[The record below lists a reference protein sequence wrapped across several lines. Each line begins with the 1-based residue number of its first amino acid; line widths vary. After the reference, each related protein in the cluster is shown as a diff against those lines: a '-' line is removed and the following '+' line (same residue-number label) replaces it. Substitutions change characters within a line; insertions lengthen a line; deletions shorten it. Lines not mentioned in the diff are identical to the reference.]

1 MDNGELAA
9 FLSHSGMPVFDT
21 VLTMSMGKRLTDFAV
36 GGAITPKTY
45 ALASQTLG

>member
-1 MDNGELAA
+1 MDTGEFAA

-21 VLTMSMGKRLTDFAV
+21 VLTMSMGKPLNDFAV
-36 GGAITPKTY
+36 GGSAGPVTY